1 MRRSRSSARCARGS
15 TVPELLARAGTATLR
30 QVALHDVRFFVRV
43 GILPHE
49 REHAQPLAL
58 DVVTWQRAGDGAWPT
73 VDYRDLWAIAHG
85 VVSRQPLDYLER
97 IAEEVGE
104 ACLERLPVERVRVAV
119 RKPHVTLPGPLAG
132 AEVVLEVE
140 RRR

>member
-1 MRRSRSSARCARGS
+1 MPDGA
-15 TVPELLARAGTATLR
+15 ARAGIATLR

-58 DVVTWQRAGDGAWPT
+58 DVVTWQRAGDGAWPS
-73 VDYRDLWAIAHG
+73 VDYRDLWAIAG
-85 VVSRQPLDYLER
+85 AVVARQPLDYLER

-104 ACLERLPVERVRVAV
+104 TCLERLPVERVRVAV
-119 RKPHVTLPGPLAG
+119 RKPQVTLPGPLGG
-132 AEVVLEVE
+132 AEVVLELE